1 MNIAPRTVRIT
12 PSDLIQ
18 VYLFMKFFAVLQSL
32 LPQHHLSRAAGWL
45 GHLEGPGWLKTTLI
59 KAFMSSYG
67 ISLKDAEIENPED
80 YPHFN
85 AFFTR
90 ALKSDARP
98 LANSRFVMPADGE
111 LSQRG
116 PIDAGAMIQAK
127 GRTYTATALLGGD
140 ALAAEAF
147 NNGSFAT
154 IYLAPRD
161 YHRIHMPT
169 TGTLRRT
176 RYVPGDLFAVN
187 KTTARTVDQ
196 LFARNERLVCYFDTA
211 NGPLVLVLVG
221 AIIVA
226 GIETVWGGVEA
237 PSPDTIRETCW
248 NDDSAPTFA
257 AGEEVGRFFLGSTV
271 IVLTS
276 EQLSWTAEA
285 GAAVKVKTPLAD

>member
-1 MNIAPRTVRIT
+1 
-12 PSDLIQ
+12 
-18 VYLFMKFFAVLQSL
+18 MKFFAVLQSL

-45 GHLEGPGWLKTTLI
+45 GHLQSPSWLKNALV

-67 ISLKDAEIENPED
+67 VSLKDAEIERPED

-98 LANSRFVMPADGE
+98 LATSRWVMPADGE

-116 PIDAGAMIQAK
+116 PIADGAMIQAK
-127 GRTYTATALLGGD
+127 GRNYTASALLGGD
-140 ALAAEAF
+140 SLAAQDF
-147 NNGSFAT
+147 DNGSFAT
-154 IYLAPRD
+154 IYLSPKD

-187 KTTARTVDQ
+187 KSTAQTVDR
-196 LFARNERLVCYFDTA
+196 LFARNERLVCYFDTVD
-211 NGPLVLVLVG
+211 GPLVLVLVG

-226 GIETVWGGVEA
+226 GIETVWGGIEA
-237 PSPDTIRETCW
+237 PAPATIRETHW
-248 NDDSAPTFA
+248 SADDAPTFA
-257 AGEEVGRFFLGSTV
+257 AGDEVGRFFLGSTV
-271 IVLTS
+271 ILLTP
-276 EQLSWTAEA
+276 QPLTWAAEV
-285 GAAVKVKTPLAD
+285 GATVKVKAELAD

>member
-1 MNIAPRTVRIT
+1 
-12 PSDLIQ
+12 
-18 VYLFMKFFAVLQSL
+18 MKFFAVLQSL

-45 GHLEGPGWLKTTLI
+45 GHLQSPSWLKNALV

-67 ISLKDAEIENPED
+67 VSLKDAEIERPED

-98 LANSRFVMPADGE
+98 LATSRWVMPADGE

-116 PIDAGAMIQAK
+116 PITDGAMIQAK
-127 GRTYTATALLGGD
+127 GRNYTASALLGGD
-140 ALAAEAF
+140 SLAAQDF
-147 NNGSFAT
+147 DNGSFAT
-154 IYLAPRD
+154 IYLSPKD

-187 KTTARTVDQ
+187 KSTAQTVDR
-196 LFARNERLVCYFDTA
+196 LFARNERLVCYFDTVD
-211 NGPLVLVLVG
+211 GPLVLVLVG

-237 PSPDTIRETCW
+237 PAPATIRETHW
-248 NDDSAPTFA
+248 SADDAPTFA
-257 AGEEVGRFFLGSTV
+257 AGDEVGRFFLGSTV
-271 IVLTS
+271 ILLTP
-276 EQLSWTAEA
+276 QPLTWAAEV
-285 GAAVKVKTPLAD
+285 GATVKVKA

>member
-1 MNIAPRTVRIT
+1 
-12 PSDLIQ
+12 
-18 VYLFMKFFAVLQSL
+18 MKFFAVLQSL

-45 GHLEGPGWLKTTLI
+45 GHLQSPSWLKNALV

-67 ISLKDAEIENPED
+67 VSLKDAEIERPED

-98 LANSRFVMPADGE
+98 LATSRWVMPADGE

-116 PIDAGAMIQAK
+116 PITDGAMIQAK
-127 GRTYTATALLGGD
+127 GRNYTASALLGGD
-140 ALAAEAF
+140 SLAAQDF
-147 NNGSFAT
+147 DNGSFAT
-154 IYLAPRD
+154 IYLSPKD

-169 TGTLRRT
+169 NGTLRRT

-187 KTTARTVDQ
+187 KSTAQTVDQ
-196 LFARNERLVCYFDTA
+196 LFARNERLVCYFDTVD
-211 NGPLVLVLVG
+211 GPLVLVLVG

-237 PSPDTIRETCW
+237 PAPATIRETHW
-248 NDDSAPTFA
+248 SADDAPTFA
-257 AGEEVGRFFLGSTV
+257 AGDEVGRFFLGSTV
-271 IVLTS
+271 ILLTP
-276 EQLSWTAEA
+276 QPLTWAAEV
-285 GAAVKVKTPLAD
+285 GATVKVKAELAD

>member
-1 MNIAPRTVRIT
+1 
-12 PSDLIQ
+12 
-18 VYLFMKFFAVLQSL
+18 MKFFAVLQSL

-45 GHLEGPGWLKTTLI
+45 GHLQSPSWLKNALV

-67 ISLKDAEIENPED
+67 VSLKDAEIERPED

-98 LANSRFVMPADGE
+98 LATSRWVMPADGE

-116 PIDAGAMIQAK
+116 PITDGAMIQAK
-127 GRTYTATALLGGD
+127 GRNYTASALLGGD
-140 ALAAEAF
+140 SLAAHDF
-147 NNGSFAT
+147 DNGSFAT
-154 IYLAPRD
+154 IYLSPKD

-187 KTTARTVDQ
+187 KSTAQTVDQ
-196 LFARNERLVCYFDTA
+196 LFARNERLVCYFDTVD
-211 NGPLVLVLVG
+211 GPLVLVLVG

-237 PSPDTIRETCW
+237 PAPATIRETHW
-248 NDDSAPTFA
+248 SADDAPTFA
-257 AGEEVGRFFLGSTV
+257 AGDEVGRFFLGSTV
-271 IVLTS
+271 ILLTP
-276 EQLSWTAEA
+276 QPLTWAAEV
-285 GAAVKVKTPLAD
+285 GATVKVKAELAD

>member
-1 MNIAPRTVRIT
+1 
-12 PSDLIQ
+12 
-18 VYLFMKFFAVLQSL
+18 MKFFAVLQSL

-45 GHLEGPGWLKTTLI
+45 GHLQSPSWLKNALV

-67 ISLKDAEIENPED
+67 VSLKDAAIERPED

-90 ALKSDARP
+90 ELKSDARP
-98 LANSRFVMPADGE
+98 LATSRWVMPADGE

-116 PIDAGAMIQAK
+116 PITDGAMIQAK
-127 GRTYTATALLGGD
+127 GRNYTASALLGGD
-140 ALAAEAF
+140 SLAAQDF
-147 NNGSFAT
+147 DNGSFAT
-154 IYLAPRD
+154 IYLSPKD

-187 KTTARTVDQ
+187 KSTAQTVDQ
-196 LFARNERLVCYFDTA
+196 LFARNERLVCYFDTVD
-211 NGPLVLVLVG
+211 GPLALVLVG

-237 PSPDTIRETCW
+237 PAPATIRETHW
-248 NDDSAPTFA
+248 SADDAPTFA
-257 AGEEVGRFFLGSTV
+257 AGDEVGRFFLGSTV
-271 IVLTS
+271 ILLTP
-276 EQLSWTAEA
+276 QPLTWAAEV
-285 GAAVKVKTPLAD
+285 GATVKVKAELAD

>member
-1 MNIAPRTVRIT
+1 
-12 PSDLIQ
+12 
-18 VYLFMKFFAVLQSL
+18 MKFFAVLQSL

-45 GHLEGPGWLKTTLI
+45 GHLQSPSWLKNALV

-67 ISLKDAEIENPED
+67 VSLKDAEIERPED

-98 LANSRFVMPADGE
+98 LATSRWVMPADGE

-116 PIDAGAMIQAK
+116 SITDGAMIQAK
-127 GRTYTATALLGGD
+127 GRNYTASALLGGD
-140 ALAAEAF
+140 SLAAQDF
-147 NNGSFAT
+147 DNGSFAT
-154 IYLAPRD
+154 IYLSPKD

-187 KTTARTVDQ
+187 KSTAQTVDR
-196 LFARNERLVCYFDTA
+196 LFARNERLVCYFDTVD
-211 NGPLVLVLVG
+211 GPLVLVLVG

-237 PSPDTIRETCW
+237 PAPATIRETHW
-248 NDDSAPTFA
+248 SADDAPTFA
-257 AGEEVGRFFLGSTV
+257 AGDEVGRFFLGSTV
-271 IVLTS
+271 ILLTP
-276 EQLSWTAEA
+276 QPLTWAAEV
-285 GAAVKVKTPLAD
+285 GATVKVKAELAD